1 MKATP
6 KVMPPVLLYWP
17 TVSEADVWWYGSRS
31 WTFPPVFCYI
41 LFLCHRQ
48 QLRGSLTQ
56 HCVTWKCVW
65 SRCVSLNSSIQK
77 KMAPIDTQWCLLN
90 TDGDQTVG
98 GSTARRWGVR
108 CSSGDSDSSSP
119 LLVQIFMTVACSSC
133 SSVAKVQSYWWWLRC
148 FRDYHVLELRLCSV
162 K

>member
-65 SRCVSLNSSIQK
+65 SKCVSLNSSIQK
-77 KMAPIDTQWCLLN
+77 KNGTHWHSLMLVEHWWRPNSGWEHSEAVRGALQQWWQWQQFTSAGADFYDCGMQLLFI
-90 TDGDQTVG
+90 
-98 GSTARRWGVR
+98 
-108 CSSGDSDSSSP
+108 SGKSAE
-119 LLVQIFMTVACSSC
+119 LLVVTTLF
-133 SSVAKVQSYWWWLRC
+133 
-148 FRDYHVLELRLCSV
+148 
-162 K
+162 